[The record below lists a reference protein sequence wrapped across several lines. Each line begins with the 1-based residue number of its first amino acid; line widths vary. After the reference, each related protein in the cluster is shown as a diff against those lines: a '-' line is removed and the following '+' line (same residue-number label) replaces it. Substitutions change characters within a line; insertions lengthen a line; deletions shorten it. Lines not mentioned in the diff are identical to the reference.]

1 MPDDSK
7 RPLKVFLC
15 HASADKPTVRD
26 LYNRLLADGVDAWL
40 DAESLVPGQ
49 NWQVEIPKA
58 IREADVVI
66 VCLSEKSIN
75 KEGYVQKEIKFALD
89 VADEKP
95 EGTIF
100 IIPAR
105 LEECNYLE
113 SLKRFHGV
121 DLFEERGYGYLM
133 RALRQQA
140 DKIGATVKNFEK
152 GETKKNIELDRA
164 TFKRLRDLLP
174 WNGSIQFVRER
185 NFAGYGFSV
194 NEHKDLYTFLDECK
208 NPALQFMDSDLE
220 ELRESLIQ
228 KIELF
233 LDVVGLETYP
243 TNKIGRSAVPPDW
256 EYERPEHFWKVV
268 HELEHI
274 TSQTGE
280 IYDALVK
287 LGRRKLEVN

>member
-1 MPDDSK
+1 
-7 RPLKVFLC
+7 
-15 HASADKPTVRD
+15 
-26 LYNRLLADGVDAWL
+26 
-40 DAESLVPGQ
+40 
-49 NWQVEIPKA
+49 
-58 IREADVVI
+58 
-66 VCLSEKSIN
+66 
-75 KEGYVQKEIKFALD
+75 
-89 VADEKP
+89 
-95 EGTIF
+95 
-100 IIPAR
+100 
-105 LEECNYLE
+105 
-113 SLKRFHGV
+113 V